1 MITDKKMDKIAK
13 LSEINLSDAEGESI
27 KSSLEQMIE
36 YIDVIKSVDT
46 EGIEPMFRV
55 HDAVNVWRKDYVN
68 EYEDTALIRDA
79 APDKESGYSVPRTV
93 DEE

>member
-1 MITDKKMDKIAK
+1 MITDKKMEKIAK
-13 LSEINLSDAEGESI
+13 LSEINISDSEGESI
-27 KSSLEQMIE
+27 KASLDKMIE

-68 EYEDTALIRDA
+68 EYEDTALIREA
-79 APDKESGYSVPRTV
+79 SPNKESSYSVPRTV